1 MPVKLTLSVDKTLIK
16 SIKEY
21 SVKKKKSVSKIVSEY
36 FKYILS
42 KQPREKEELTPTVA
56 ALKGILKGKQ
66 VTEQDYKKYL
76 EDKYLE
82 K

>member
-1 MPVKLTLSVDKTLIK
+1 M
-16 SIKEY
+16 
-21 SVKKKKSVSKIVSEY
+21 SEY

-66 VTEQDYKKYL
+66 VTEQDYKNI
-76 EDKYLE
+76 
-82 K
+82 